1 MKIVVATHN
10 NDKLKELFKAFDSNL
25 SSIDLLSL
33 NDFPEVGEIIEDG
46 RSLEENALIKAREV
60 FNLTGIPSL
69 SDDTGLEVDALNGA
83 PGVYTARYAG
93 EGCSYYDNVS
103 KLLEDMQTIPAPNR
117 SAKFKTVIA
126 YKDETIEM
134 TAEGVAEGT
143 IARASSGDFGFG
155 YDPIF
160 FIPEARKTFAEMK
173 IDEKEIYSHR
183 GKAIRAIM
191 NTLIPH
197 LEQVKQMTKKEKA

>member
-1 MKIVVATHN
+1 MKIVIATHN
-10 NDKLKELFKAFDSNL
+10 NDKLKELFKAFDSHFDG
-25 SSIDLLSL
+25 IDLLTL

-46 RSLEENALIKAREV
+46 KTLKENALIKAREV
-60 FNLTGIPSL
+60 FKLTGIPSL
-69 SDDTGLEVDALNGA
+69 SDDTGLEVDSLNGA

-103 KLLEDMQTIPAPNR
+103 KLLKDMQTIPVPNR
-117 SAKFKTVIA
+117 SAKFRTVIA
-126 YKDETIEM
+126 YKDENLEM
-134 TAEGVAEGT
+134 TAEGIALGT
-143 IARASSGDFGFG
+143 IARSASGDLGFG

-160 FIPEARKTFAEMK
+160 FITEADKTFAEMK

-197 LEQVKQMTKKEKA
+197 LEQVRQMTKKEKA